1 MARGRGQLGICPLR
15 ARDASCYENAA
26 DLMRR
31 AIGEPLMVDTSE
43 EQLVGRIFG
52 NRTIKVY
59 PKFADFFG
67 AEGGH

>member
-1 MARGRGQLGICPLR
+1 
-15 ARDASCYENAA
+15 
-26 DLMRR
+26 MRR

>member
-31 AIGEPLMVDTSE
+31 AIGEPLMSFSATATRREYRVSIITD
-43 EQLVGRIFG
+43 
-52 NRTIKVY
+52 
-59 PKFADFFG
+59 
-67 AEGGH
+67 